1 MAKPIV
7 YNAIDLGNFKLENGR
22 ILADARIGCARWG
35 LPADAG
41 APIVVLP
48 SYYSGDAESYAP
60 WIGEAGLF
68 DPAQCCI
75 IAFDQFGAGKSS
87 KPSDAP
93 QKEWPA
99 PSLAD
104 CVRAQKRALDTLGIE
119 RVDLVAGWSMGGMQV
134 FSWCAQFP
142 ESVQGALAICAT
154 PAPSE
159 VNRVFL
165 EGIRAVLAGS
175 LAPDEVGALDGL
187 SPVERSRRLRAFG
200 AVYAGWAYSDEFFL
214 SGAFRAFGYESCE
227 AVVEGWAA
235 DHEKMDAADLAAQL
249 DAWLAAK
256 PCSLARECAGP
267 YVVAMPASTDR
278 YFLSGTLGDVCSQFP
293 RMSVVEIESDLG
305 HIAGRPGI
313 RPAETVQIKTQVDRL
328 FPRGLRDGPQS
339 QARGTPCCTPISAH
353 VTIQ

>member
-1 MAKPIV
+1 MVGPDA
-7 YNAIDLGNFKLENGR
+7 YEAIMLGDLKLENGN
-22 ILADARIGCARWG
+22 ILVGAHVGFAHWG
-35 LPADAG
+35 LPVGCDE
-41 APIVVLP
+41 PIVVLP
-48 SYYSGDAESYAP
+48 SYYSGSAESYAP
-60 WIGEAGLF
+60 WIGKAGLF

-93 QKEWPA
+93 EKEWPA

-104 CVRAQKRALDTLGIE
+104 CVRAQKRALELLG
-119 RVDLVAGWSMGGMQV
+119 VDRIDLIAGWSMGGMQV
-134 FSWCAQFP
+134 FSWCEQFP
-142 ESVQGALAICAT
+142 DFVASALAVCAT
-154 PAPSE
+154 PAPSA
-159 VNRVFL
+159 VNHVFL
-165 EGIRAVLAGS
+165 EGIRAVLVGGLKPS
-175 LAPDEVGALDGL
+175 EVGALDKL
-187 SPVERSRRLRAFG
+187 PRAELVRRLRAFG

-214 SGAFRAFGYESCE
+214 SGAYREFDYASCDD
-227 AVVEGWAA
+227 VVSGWAA

-278 YFLSGTLGDVCSQFP
+278 YFLSGTLGDVCSRFP
-293 RMSVVEIESDLG
+293 RMSVVEIKSDLG

-339 QARGTPCCTPISAH
+339 QARGTPCCTSIPTH